1 MPSKK
6 KKTTKSRAIR
16 RAANEAK
23 AKEKKDGSE
32 AVAANSNVVEEQG
45 TILIEAQMQR
55 LTIHSRSR
63 LKMKSSATNNR
74 NDSVFM
80 GKFDGVWMQHLQSS
94 LRSGMRDDED
104 LFTMPT
110 SSYLG
115 ECPICFLP
123 HSLDLSKSRMMACCS
138 KVICHGCCITEQI
151 HALEGSR
158 EHRCIFCREPMPKSD
173 EEADRQEM
181 KRVKA
186 NDPVAMR
193 AKGAQCYKKG
203 NFEGAFIYY
212 TKAAGLGDIDAHYKL
227 SLLYR
232 DGEGVEKDLKKEIHH
247 LEEAAIGAHHVA
259 RTRLGA
265 YEGMSGNTERAMKH
279 FIIAANLGFDLALE
293 YVQLGLEFGHVSE
306 EEYASTLRG
315 YKAAVAATKNEFR
328 DKADAFYKWENEQRV
343 KAAANATKSDKR
355 KGKGRK
361 HGRK

>member
-6 KKTTKSRAIR
+6 KKTKSRAIR

-23 AKEKKDGSE
+23 AKEKKNGSE
-32 AVAANSNVVEEQG
+32 AVANSNVVEEQG
-45 TILIEAQMQR
+45 TMLIEAQMQR
-55 LTIHSRSR
+55 LTIDGKSR

-74 NDSVFM
+74 NDSEFN
-80 GKFDGVWMQHLQSS
+80 GAWMQHLESS

-110 SSYLG
+110 SSYRG

-123 HSLDLSKSRMMACCS
+123 HSLDPSKSRMMTCCS

-158 EHRCIFCREPMPKSD
+158 EYTCIFCREPVPETE
-173 EEADRQEM
+173 EEADRQVM

-193 AKGAQCYKKG
+193 AKGVTCYKKG

-247 LEEAAIGAHHVA
+247 LEEAAIGGHPDA
-259 RTRLGA
+259 RFYLGGH
-265 YEGMSGNTERAMKH
+265 EGRNGRIDRATKH
-279 FIIAANLGFDLALE
+279 FIIAAKLGCDESLGML
-293 YVQLGLEFGHVSE
+293 QHGLEFGHVSE

-315 YKAAVAATKNEFR
+315 YQAAVDATKNEFR
-328 DKADAFYKWENEQRV
+328 DKADAFYKWDSEQRNNQA
-343 KAAANATKSDKR
+343 KAAATAKSGKR

>member
-6 KKTTKSRAIR
+6 TKSRARR

-32 AVAANSNVVEEQG
+32 AVANSNVVVEEQG

-55 LTIHSRSR
+55 LTIHGRSK

-74 NDSVFM
+74 NDSEFM
-80 GKFDGVWMQHLQSS
+80 GEFDGAWMQHLESS

-104 LFTMPT
+104 LFTIPT
-110 SSYLG
+110 SSYRG

-123 HSLDLSKSRMMACCS
+123 HSLDPSKSRMMTCCS
-138 KVICHGCCITEQI
+138 KVICHGCCITEEI

-158 EHRCIFCREPMPKSD
+158 EHKCIFCREPTPNSV

-193 AKGAQCYKKG
+193 EVGIQCYKKG
-203 NFEGAFIYY
+203 NFEGALIYHS
-212 TKAAGLGDIDAHYKL
+212 KAAGLGDIAAHYQL

-247 LEEAAIGAHHVA
+247 LEEAAIGGHPVA
-259 RTRLGA
+259 RTRLGV

-279 FIIAANLGFDLALE
+279 FIIAANLGFDLALK
-293 YVQLGLEFGHVSE
+293 YVEHGLEFGDVSE

-315 YKAAVAATKNEFR
+315 YQAAVDATKNEFR
-328 DKADAFYKWENEQRV
+328 DKADAFYKWESEQRNNQV
-343 KAAANATKSDKR
+343 KAV
-355 KGKGRK
+355 
-361 HGRK
+361 